1 MKLTEA
7 EHQHLHD
14 LAVALDRPQKETA
27 RLVKL
32 GLVES
37 GEGKFGAWARITQQ
51 GHDFIQSLPLADRCR
66 REGVTVPKLTK
77 KIRHSG
83 KTPDRGSRAASTAGP
98 EPQSGLLSHP
108 RPAVETASTPP
119 GESTGRRRRDPTAIG
134 SPSAQGNRG
143 QADRGTSAPEANAT
157 TKPPI
162 AAAEKRGAP
171 HTSSRSSPT
180 VRSQG

>member
-1 MKLTEA
+1 MKLSEA

-32 GLVES
+32 GLAEN
-37 GEGKFGAWARITQQ
+37 GQGKFGVWARITKK
-51 GHDFIQSLPLADRCR
+51 GREFIAAQPLSDRIR
-66 REGVTVPKLTK
+66 REGATVAALTSNVQ
-77 KIRHSG
+77 HSG
-83 KTPDRGSRAASTAGP
+83 KTPDRGGRAASKARP
-98 EPQSGLLSHP
+98 EPQSGQLINP
-108 RPAVETASTPP
+108 RSAAGATSSTA
-119 GESTGRRRRDPTAIG
+119 GESTGRRRRNPTAIG

-171 HTSSRSSPT
+171 HTS
-180 VRSQG
+180 